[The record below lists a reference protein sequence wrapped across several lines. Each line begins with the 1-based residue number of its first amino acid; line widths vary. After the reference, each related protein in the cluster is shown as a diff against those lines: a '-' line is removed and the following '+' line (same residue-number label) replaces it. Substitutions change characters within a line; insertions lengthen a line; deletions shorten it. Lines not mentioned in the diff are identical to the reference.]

1 MCTLASLPNPEHSNI
16 YVPGHTHGLSR
27 IKLTS
32 RCVEKNL
39 GRIEMAFLGLI
50 KLTSIIEGREINQV
64 LRLRFKRKKYLEN
77 SYPRAKAAA
86 ESLKQPCKIV

>member
-1 MCTLASLPNPEHSNI
+1 
-16 YVPGHTHGLSR
+16 
-27 IKLTS
+27 
-32 RCVEKNL
+32 
-39 GRIEMAFLGLI
+39 MAFLGLI

>member
-1 MCTLASLPNPEHSNI
+1 MGRKNVVTVVEARRSCRS
-16 YVPGHTHGLSR
+16 HTH
-27 IKLTS
+27 
-32 RCVEKNL
+32 
-39 GRIEMAFLGLI
+39 GLI

-86 ESLKQPCKIV
+86 ESLKQPYLTATRAEIRIETLNLGVKKKGSFIE